1 MEILLLQAGGAGS
14 MNLLFLGAMILIF
27 WLFLIRPQ
35 AKKQREQKSFM
46 ESLSQNDRV
55 VTASGILGRISKI
68 EEEIVTLEVATK
80 TYIQVTKNA
89 ISKEMTD
96 AIYGEDKKTT

>member
-1 MEILLLQAGGAGS
+1 

-46 ESLSQNDRV
+46 ESLGQNDQV

-68 EEEIVTLEVATK
+68 EEEIVTLEVASK
-80 TYIQVTKNA
+80 TYIRVTKNA

-96 AIYGEDKKTT
+96 AIYGENKSTV